1 MAATFVGRDDEL
13 AVIADLGAKRAGRA
27 IRPRA
32 VLVTGEPGIGKSRL
46 LLEGRHRLPTL
57 RTLDVVGYEPERQVP
72 LAAARSLLHELDALP
87 DDPRAW
93 GTAEPISVFEAAYRA
108 VAGSGPT
115 LLVVDDAQ
123 WVDERSLALCHYLLR
138 ASISQDDDLVLLAAG
153 RPGDAMAMFG
163 ASVQSILGEPGSVTF
178 LELRP
183 LGHDAGVR
191 LVTELWADV
200 GSQASD
206 IWRRAAGSPY
216 WLEILAGARGRE
228 GSGDRLRRRAAS
240 MSPDATELAAILAAA
255 GRPETPERLAEIARW
270 EGGRTRRAIDRLAE
284 SGVVAQATGV
294 VRFSHDL
301 MRAAAAVDVPTV
313 RMRDI
318 HARWAALLESS
329 ADDDDVA
336 ILRAALE
343 HRVAAGIDPGALA
356 LRVARSPRRR
366 WLGEDGLASLATVA
380 QAGAG
385 VDPLRLELRQ
395 AIAMLAAEIGAHAVA
410 LEHWS
415 RLADDHPDPVART
428 DAMIGAGRAAAELR
442 RADETRSWIEL
453 ARDRRPDHVQAVE
466 LATLDAHAS
475 IWLEHRGE
483 AGWTT
488 AFEAAERGRLLG
500 ALEPENR
507 SSGPRSRSALIGA
520 LEVAFEAAIQ
530 SDAYVEVVRLAD
542 ELIEASRGGDE
553 ETYLRALYLAG
564 VADDTAGAI
573 RSSERRHRHVWSVA
587 RERFLPSV
595 AVDAGFHLVQKLLQL
610 GELEAAGGVLTETQD
625 LVRRIG
631 DFGRFRA
638 RTRMTPWELA
648 FLRGERR
655 EAIAGLQAGL
665 AGQPDPHHRIAFHQ
679 ALALWPARLEGTAAE
694 ADVVANI
701 DAGRANALEARCPR
715 CRLGLEIAGA
725 EALARSGRAAAAS
738 STLASWDL
746 ERPDPIPSDKVWR
759 SWVIGL
765 LADAEDRPSDAI
777 DQLDAA
783 ATEASRLETLLD
795 AELIRLDR
803 ARVMTRLDRAA
814 AAEAYRDV
822 AARTSAMGATA
833 YMQLAERG
841 LRALGVRTWRRGA
854 SQPNPPTAGIERLSA
869 REREVA
875 RLVAGGATNP
885 EIAATLFLS
894 RKTVE
899 RHVSNVL
906 AKLDVRN
913 RAELAGRFVGP
924 SNEGGPR

>member
-1 MAATFVGRDDEL
+1 MAAKFVGRDDEL
-13 AVIADLGAKRAGRA
+13 AVIAELGAKRAGRA
-27 IRPRA
+27 HRPRA

-57 RTLDVVGYEPERQVP
+57 RKLDVVGYEPERQVP
-72 LAAARSLLHELDALP
+72 LAAARGLLHELDALAG
-87 DDPRAW
+87 DPGAW
-93 GTAEPISVFEAAYRA
+93 ATAEPISVFEAAYRA
-108 VAGSGPT
+108 VADSGPT

-123 WVDERSLALCHYLLR
+123 WVDERSLALCHYLVR
-138 ASISQDDDLVLLAAG
+138 ASIGQADDLVLLAAG
-153 RPGDAMAMFG
+153 RPGDTMAMLG
-163 ASVQSILGEPGSVTF
+163 ASIQSVFGDRDSVTF

-183 LGHDAGVR
+183 LGHDAGVQ

-200 GSQASD
+200 GSGASD
-206 IWRRAAGSPY
+206 IWQRAAGSPY

-228 GSGDRLRRRAAS
+228 GSGDRLRQRAAS
-240 MSPDATELAAILAAA
+240 MGPDATEMAAILAAA
-255 GRPETPERLAEIARW
+255 GRPDRPERLAEIARW
-270 EGGRTRRAIDRLAE
+270 DEGRTKRAIDRLTE
-284 SGVVAQATGV
+284 SGVVVQAAGV

-301 MRAAAAVDVPTV
+301 MRAAVAVDVPPD

-318 HARWAALLESS
+318 QARWAALLESS

-343 HRVAAGIDPGALA
+343 HRVAAGIEPGPLA

-366 WLGEDGLASLATVA
+366 WLGEDGLASLVNVV
-380 QAGAG
+380 QAGAAE
-385 VDPLRLELRQ
+385 DPLKLELRQ

-415 RLADDHPDPVART
+415 MIADDHPDPTART

-442 RADETRSWIEL
+442 RTDETRSWIEL
-453 ARDRRPDHVQAVE
+453 AREHLPDQIQAVE

-483 AGWTT
+483 DGWTT
-488 AFEAAERGRLLG
+488 AFEAAERGRLLD
-500 ALEPENR
+500 APQSANR
-507 SSGPRSRSALIGA
+507 SSDGRSRGARIGA

-530 SDAYVEVVRLAD
+530 SDAHVEVVRLAD
-542 ELIEASRGGDE
+542 ELIEASRGGGE
-553 ETYLRALYLAG
+553 KTYLRALYLAG

-573 RSSERRHRHVWSVA
+573 RSSERRLRHVWGEA
-587 RERFLPSV
+587 RERFLPSI

-610 GELEAAGGVLTETQD
+610 GELEAAEAVLAETQE

-648 FLRGERR
+648 FLRGQRR

-665 AGQPDPHHRIAFHQ
+665 ASQPDPHHRIAFHQ
-679 ALALWPARLEGTAAE
+679 ALALWPARLEGTAA
-694 ADVVANI
+694 APDVVANI
-701 DAGRANALEARCPR
+701 DAGRANAADARCPR

-725 EALARSGRAAAAS
+725 EALVRSGSTAAARH
-738 STLASWDL
+738 TLASWDI
-746 ERPDPIPSDKVWR
+746 ERPDPIPGDKVWR
-759 SWVIGL
+759 SWVVGL
-765 LADAEDRPSDAI
+765 LAEAEDRPTDALQ
-777 DQLDAA
+777 QLDAA
-783 ATEASRLETLLD
+783 ATQAARLETVLD

-803 ARVMTRLDRAA
+803 ARVLTRLDRAA
-814 AAEAYRDV
+814 AAEAYREV

-833 YMQLAERG
+833 YTQLAERG
-841 LRALGVRTWRRGA
+841 LRRLGVRTWRRA
-854 SQPNPPTAGIERLSA
+854 TSQPDASEAGIGRLTA

-913 RAELAGRFVGP
+913 RAELAGQFPGP
-924 SNEGGPR
+924 LE